1 MIALTRA
8 VSPTLDRCQLTHLER
23 VPVNVDRAADEHR
36 TYERLLERLGCRVE
50 RVAPA
55 PDLPDAVF
63 VEDTAVATEEL
74 AVLCRPGAASRR
86 REVDG
91 VAETLAR
98 YRPLRR
104 LDPPATLD
112 GGDVLRVGRRVWVGL
127 SERTTPEGAEQ
138 LRAILGPLG
147 YRVEALPVRGCLHL
161 KSAVTSLGDDAVLL
175 NPGWVDV
182 GAFDGLRV
190 VEVAPGEPR
199 AANVLVAGGAVVMP
213 DAFPRTGERL
223 ADLGRTVRTVPLAE
237 LSKAEAGVT
246 CCSILLDEPG

>member
-23 VPVNVDRAADEHR
+23 VPLDVGRAADEHR
-36 TYERLLERLGCRVE
+36 AYERLLERLGCRVE

-55 PDLPDAVF
+55 PALPDAVF
-63 VEDTAVATEEL
+63 VEDTAVVTDEL

-86 REVDG
+86 REVDAVG
-91 VAETLAR
+91 DALAR

-104 LDPPATLD
+104 VEPPATLD

-127 SERTTPEGAEQ
+127 SERTTAAGAEQ
-138 LRAILGPLG
+138 LRAILGPQG

-161 KSAVTSLGDDAVLL
+161 KSAVTPLGDGTLLL
-175 NPGWVDV
+175 NPAWVDV
-182 GAFDGLRV
+182 DAFDGLRL

-199 AANVLVAGGAVVMP
+199 AANVVVAGGEVVMP
-213 DAFPRTGERL
+213 DGFPRTRERL

-237 LSKAEAGVT
+237 LAKAEAGVT